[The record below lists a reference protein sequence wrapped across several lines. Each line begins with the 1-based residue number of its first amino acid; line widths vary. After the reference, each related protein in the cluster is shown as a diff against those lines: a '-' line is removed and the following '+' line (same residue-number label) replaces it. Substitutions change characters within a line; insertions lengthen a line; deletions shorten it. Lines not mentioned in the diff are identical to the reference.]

1 MQVWPGAL
9 FSAVFLFITCPVF
22 AQTPSPEKSASLEIG
37 AAIAGALI
45 WGEDDM
51 GVPLTIMI
59 HNRAGQDAINIVT
72 APALFLSPDV
82 SAKANEILHN
92 DCPARITA
100 DMQADG
106 PSLPRNG
113 AKQIRF
119 VSHTDVEELDPNAD
133 AAPALL
139 VCANY
144 KLAGSTED
152 HRSAILYRVL
162 HLDPVKG
169 PRRIDRVNGD
179 VPAQS
184 LKLEE
189 LGRYAK

>member
-1 MQVWPGAL
+1 MQVWPSCVVL
-9 FSAVFLFITCPVF
+9 SAAALFITSFVF
-22 AQTPSPEKSASLEIG
+22 AQTPEKSASLEIG
-37 AAIAGALI
+37 AAIAGSLI

-51 GVPLTIMI
+51 GVPVTIVLN
-59 HNRAGQDAINIVT
+59 NRTGQDATNIVT
-72 APALFLSPDV
+72 TPALFLGPDA
-82 SAKANEILHN
+82 SAKAHEILQK
-92 DCPARITA
+92 DCPAKIRA
-100 DMQADG
+100 DMEASG
-106 PSLPRNG
+106 PSVPRNG

-144 KLAGSTED
+144 KLAGES
-152 HRSAILYRVL
+152 HKSAVLYRVL
-162 HLDPVKG
+162 HMDPVKG
-169 PRRIDRVNGD
+169 ARPVDRVSGD

-189 LGRYAK
+189 LGRYAE